1 MLQEALPESEKKF
14 YRERLSRLIVLV
26 SILGVICISGIVI
39 FLHHSKFEAVQLV
52 FSAVLPLFGVW
63 IGTILAFYFGK
74 ENFEAATRSV
84 TEIARTVSP
93 LERLEEISA
102 KDKMILRSEM
112 MVETAPVDRIKIADI
127 LERTKEKKR
136 LPILNEKGNVLLI
149 IHRSAIAEYMASKAL
164 RQTGVDFKDFTLFD
178 LLQENADLKRLFEES
193 FGIVDERAS
202 LAKVKVLMDAIPRC
216 QDIFITRGG
225 GKEEPVIGWVTNV
238 IIQEVGR
245 V

>member
-102 KDKMILRSEM
+102 KDK
-112 MVETAPVDRIKIADI
+112 IAYI

>member
-136 LPILNEKGNVLLI
+136 LPILN
-149 IHRSAIAEYMASKAL
+149 AL